1 MPLKAAGDGLDHTR
15 RGWMPAYAITIQVI
29 TTLLLG
35 IRLISRVKG
44 VGGRVGIDD
53 VLIFFAWLF
62 GLGLT
67 VLIIDCEFLY
77 RANN

>member
-1 MPLKAAGDGLDHTR
+1 
-15 RGWMPAYAITIQVI
+15 MPAYAITIQVI
-29 TTLLLG
+29 TTLLLA
-35 IRLISRVKG
+35 IRLISRAKR

-67 VLIIDCEFLY
+67 VLIIYCEFHIEQI
-77 RANN
+77 ANLML